1 MSALHVLF
9 HVAGND
15 YAVPASEVLHM
26 ESFAGAVKVPGTRPY
41 VAGIVQ
47 TRSRVVPVVDLRAA
61 SGLERARAL
70 GVQRIPA
77 VAIDGAL
84 APCCAAN
91 GLDSEALRATGFG
104 RKAEDRE

>member
-1 MSALHVLF
+1 MSRTRTVEVF
-9 HVAGND
+9 SAGCPLCD
-15 YAVPASEVLHM
+15 EAEATVRKAASPTDSV
-26 ESFAGAVKVPGTRPY
+26 S
-41 VAGIVQ
+41 
-47 TRSRVVPVVDLRAA
+47 VVDLRAA